1 MHRIVKQRL
10 LAAPLSMLVVG
21 LVALLSVSLSS
32 APVFAASPTHGVF
45 ELKLGGYYPSI
56 DDEFGG
62 TGPFQTF
69 FGDNQMLMG
78 EFSIDFY
85 LLEGI
90 GTLGLGFHAGY
101 SSKTASVLDRNDMDS
116 ELPDSTTFRVIPLRA
131 SLVYRYDYSALHHN
145 IPLVPV
151 LKAGLDYHL
160 WNIDGADGETAFSN
174 DRSGSGARTGWHASV
189 ALHFLLDV
197 IDGSSAAAF
206 DLNWGIN
213 HSYLFAEYQV
223 SKIDGFDSPG
233 FDLSDNQWF
242 FGLAFEY

>member
-10 LAAPLSMLVVG
+10 LAAPLSLLVVG
-21 LVALLSVSLSS
+21 VFALLSVSLSS
-32 APVFAASPTHGVF
+32 APAFASSPTYGVF

-56 DDEFGG
+56 DNEFSG
-62 TGPFQTF
+62 TGPFETF
-69 FGDNQMLMG
+69 FGDGQMLMG
-78 EFSIDFY
+78 EFAIDFY

-90 GTLGLGFHAGY
+90 GTLGLGLHAGY
-101 SSKTASVLDRNDMDS
+101 TSKSASVRDRNDMDE

-131 SLVYRYDYSALHHN
+131 SLVYRYDYSALHHG

-151 LKAGLDYHL
+151 LKAGLDYHV
-160 WNIDGADGETAFSN
+160 WMIDGADGETAMT
-174 DRSGSGARTGWHASV
+174 DGKSGSGGRTGWHASV

-197 IDGSSAAAF
+197 IDRSSAAAF

-213 HSYLFAEYQV
+213 HSYLFAEYQI
-223 SKIDGFDSPG
+223 SKIDGFGSAG
-233 FDLSDNQWF
+233 FDLSDNQWL